1 MFSWRLTKRWVVFPV
16 LLFLIFIVGCVPV
29 VEVDYLATASPAETV
44 TSPEPEVAEGGV
56 VATAV
61 PSPANFT
68 RIDLPNDL
76 RPRGIS
82 HDWYV
87 ASEMEGGALYLI
99 DMAFGERTT
108 ISENGGWGSVVVT
121 PTTVSWIGDE
131 GHVWQVNIVTGETQQ
146 LTQVSAE
153 RYNLAGNDRWLV
165 WQDKRN
171 ETGDE
176 NYYAADIYAFDLT
189 SGEEIPVAVAE
200 GVQQQPALSGDL
212 VVWADNR
219 SSPVRGEPLEGCGN
233 CPDNAFDIYSYNL
246 QTGETAVLAA
256 DGKHN
261 AQPTISG
268 NQVAWITFG
277 EGIKVLDLTT
287 GVVETAVPVAEY
299 EGYHLA
305 NPRLE
310 GNQLSYVISQA
321 CDVIVMDETGQEVPA
336 ELGAFVLD
344 LGTQETIQLTSYK
357 EPFVLHRGT
366 NVLIA
371 EGCMTGFD
379 TVYLMQDVHPASAVS
394 PMQGPAVVSYDP
406 NVPVTHWEY
415 LGPEAADEFPPQ
427 SERVRVLNEL
437 HYEIRLVE
445 TAVGFDLIWGDFIC
459 STQPVLLIQPGNR
472 LEFWPG
478 SIVGDYCVAMEA
490 GHVISVSL
498 EQPVP
503 LAEWQ
508 FIFHAPPRGS

>member
-1 MFSWRLTKRWVVFPV
+1 MFSWHLSKRLVVFLG
-16 LLFLIFIVGCVPV
+16 LLFWVFIVGCVPV
-29 VEVDYLATASPAETV
+29 VDVDYLATASPAATV
-44 TSPEPEVAEGGV
+44 ASPEPE

-61 PSPANFT
+61 PSPTNFT
-68 RIDLPNDL
+68 RINLPNNL
-76 RPRGIS
+76 QPRGIS
-82 HDWYV
+82 DQWYV
-87 ASEMEGGALYLI
+87 ALEMAGGALYLI
-99 DMAFGERTT
+99 DIASGERTT
-108 ISENGGWGSVVVT
+108 ISENGGWGNAVVT
-121 PTTVSWIGDE
+121 PTTVVWIGDE
-131 GHVWQVNIVTGETQQ
+131 GHVWQYNIVTGEIQQ

-153 RYNLAGNDRWLV
+153 RYNLVGNDRWLV

-176 NYYAADIYAFDLT
+176 NTYAADIYAFDLMA
-189 SGEEIPVAVAE
+189 GVEIPIAVAD
-200 GVQQQPALSGDL
+200 GAQQQPALSGDMI
-212 VVWADNR
+212 VWADNR
-219 SSPVRGEPLEGCGN
+219 NSPVRGEPLEGCGN
-233 CPDNAFDIYSYNL
+233 CPDNPFDIYSFNL
-246 QTGETAVLAA
+246 RTGETAVLVA

-287 GVVETAVPVAEY
+287 GVVETAVPVAGY

-310 GNQLSYVISQA
+310 GNQLSYVIRQA

-336 ELGAFVLD
+336 ELGAFLLD
-344 LGTQETIQLTSYK
+344 LGAQETIQLTSYK

-371 EGCMTGFD
+371 EGCMSGFD
-379 TVYLMQDVHPASAVS
+379 TVYLLQDVHPASAVS
-394 PMQGPAVVSYDP
+394 PVQGPAVVSYDP

-427 SERVRVLNEL
+427 SENVRVLNEL

-445 TAVGFDLIWGDFIC
+445 TAVGFDLIWGDFLC
-459 STQPVLLIQPGNR
+459 STQPVLFIQPGNR

-478 SIVGDYCVAMEA
+478 SIVGDYCEAMETV
-490 GHVISVSL
+490 HVISVSL
-498 EQPVP
+498 DQPVP

-508 FIFHAPPRGS
+508 FIFHAPPGES